1 MKKAFPLVLVVLVI
15 ALGAAL
21 AVQSLREP
29 IAVNVSKFE
38 LAMARDRI
46 KELEGEVARLRSAQ
60 ETYQAESEALRARL
74 AASSSNAEDAAPTAE
89 SADAAEGNTKAKPA
103 ANPMSQFAKMF
114 KDPEMKKV
122 MRTQQSMGIRMMYGD
137 LSAELGLSPGD
148 ADALNELLTDRQ
160 LAMSEQ
166 GMEMMSGGADE
177 KKMQEFAEAT
187 KKSRAEYDKELANML
202 GDDGLKKFQ
211 EYERSMADRVML
223 RQYQDQFASRGT
235 PLQEEQRKQLLG
247 IMTEERTKAP
257 ASPFDPTSGDVASQM
272 KAMQS
277 DELMEKQFEQQQQIN
292 SRVLTRAS
300 QILSPEQVNS
310 LRTSQDQMLEMQ
322 KMGMKMSRQMFQQP
336 QAPAPPQK
344 VN

>member
-1 MKKAFPLVLVVLVI
+1 MKKVFPWVLVVMVI
-15 ALGAAL
+15 ALATAL
-21 AVQSLREP
+21 AVQSQRTRAGVAAANAEAAKVRGRVAALEE
-29 IAVNVSKFE
+29 E
-38 LAMARDRI
+38 LARM
-46 KELEGEVARLRSAQ
+46 RSAQ
-60 ETYQAESEALRARL
+60 ETYQAEAEALRARI
-74 AASSSNAEDAAPTAE
+74 AAKAANPEEALPSAEVVVAE
-89 SADAAEGNTKAKPA
+89 AGKAEKKEAV
-103 ANPMSQFAKMF
+103 NPMSQFAKMF

-122 MRTQQSMGIRMMYGD
+122 MRTQQSMGIRMMYGE
-137 LSAELGLSPGD
+137 LSTELGLSPGD

-160 LAMSEQ
+160 LAMSEK

-187 KKSRAEYDKELANML
+187 KKSREEYDKELADML
-202 GDDGLKKFQ
+202 GEDGLKKFQ
-211 EYERSMADRVML
+211 DYERTMADRVML

-235 PLQEEQRKQLLG
+235 PLQEDQRKQLLG

-257 ASPFDPTSGDVASQM
+257 ASPFDPASRDVAGQM
-272 KAMQS
+272 KAIQS
-277 DELMEKQFEQQQQIN
+277 EEVMEKQFEQQQQIN

-336 QAPAPPQK
+336 QAPAPPEK